1 MSIKGVVY
9 EGDEVTGIG
18 LMNKPLKN
26 VEVTQPSNP
35 SKPKTYTDSTGSFEL
50 NSNDYTSPIELKLNN
65 YSAPFGTKPIYSM
78 TKEDAEFMNYFLY
91 PNKNIEPKKEQ
102 IKQDAPKQD
111 APKQEQIVVAE
122 KSIEEKKTKK
132 LTQKQKNVLFGSL
145 GALGI
150 LASVLLIT
158 KQK

>member
-1 MSIKGVVY
+1 MSIKGAVY

-50 NSNDYTSPIELKLNN
+50 NSNDYTSAIELKLNN
-65 YSAPFGTKPIYSM
+65 YSAPNGQKAVYQM
-78 TKEDAEFMNYFLY
+78 TKEDAEFMNYYLY
-91 PNKNIEPKKEQ
+91 PIKNIEPNKEQ
-102 IKQDAPKQD
+102 IKQDTA
-111 APKQEQIVVAE
+111 KQEQIVVAE

-132 LTQKQKNVLFGSL
+132 LTQKQKNILFGSL

>member
-1 MSIKGVVY
+1 MSIKGAVY

-50 NSNDYTSPIELKLNN
+50 NSSDYTSAIELKLNN
-65 YSAPFGTKPIYSM
+65 YSAPNGQKAVYQM
-78 TKEDAEFMNYFLY
+78 TKEDAEFMNYYLY
-91 PNKNIEPKKEQ
+91 PIKNIEPNKEQ
-102 IKQDAPKQD
+102 IKQD

-122 KSIEEKKTKK
+122 KSIQEKKTKK

-145 GALGI
+145 GGLVI